1 MTSVEPANVAPA
13 TVDALRRHWDDGWN
27 RGDVDTIMEPFAND
41 VVFSSPY
48 IPVVGGD
55 PDRTTIVGRDAL
67 RTYVAGALVR
77 SPGIR
82 YTVDAT
88 YVGTDSVVL
97 VYRCHYP
104 DGRPD
109 LAGVDSMRVD
119 AQGLIVEWRCHYA

>member
-1 MTSVEPANVAPA
+1 MSPAPA
-13 TVDALRRHWDDGWN
+13 KVDAATVEAVRRHWDDGWN
-27 RGDVDTIMEPFAND
+27 RGDVDVIMAPFAED
-41 VVFSSPY
+41 VVFTSPY

-55 PDRTTIVGRDAL
+55 PTCTEIVGRDAL
-67 RTYVAGALVR
+67 RTYVSDALVR

-88 YVGTDSVVL
+88 HVGTDSVVL

-109 LAGVDSMRVD
+109 MAGVDSMQID
-119 AQGLIVEWRCHYA
+119 GDGLIADGRCHY